1 MSEFWLLF
9 GMVLATMAT
18 RIPVLITLSR
28 RELPASVRR
37 ALHYVPP
44 AVLAAIIAPIVLLD
58 EGAPNLA
65 LDNAMLPASLIAIL
79 ISWRTKNLLLTIV
92 VGMAAFLV
100 WRALF

>member
-1 MSEFWLLF
+1 MNEFWLLF
-9 GMVLATMAT
+9 GMAVATMAT

-28 RELPASVRR
+28 RELPSGVRR
-37 ALHYVPP
+37 GLHYVPP

-58 EGAPNLA
+58 EGKPYLA
-65 LDNAMLPASLIAIL
+65 LDNAMLVASLIAVL

-92 VGMAAFLV
+92 VGMAAFLA

>member
-9 GMVLATMAT
+9 GMALTTMAT

-28 RELPASVRR
+28 RELPAGVRR

-58 EGAPNLA
+58 EGQLNLA
-65 LDNAMLPASLIAIL
+65 PDNAMLAASLVAVL

-92 VGMAAFLV
+92 VGMAAFLAR
-100 WRALF
+100 RALF